1 MRESGKMLKEGDN
14 VSFIDEIFPDLKGK
28 WIILYFYPKDFTSGC
43 TREAI
48 SFRDKYEKFKEMG
61 VEIIGVSVDDAE
73 THKKFKEKLNL
84 PFNLYSDKSRT
95 LVKKFGVENMGKAR
109 RSTFLIN
116 PERNIVSVWGR
127 VNIDIHADEIIEKLK
142 EVKKWE

>member
-1 MRESGKMLKEGDN
+1 MLKEGDN
-14 VSFIDEIFPDLKGK
+14 VSFIDEIFPNLKGK

>member
-1 MRESGKMLKEGDN
+1 MLKEGDN

>member
-127 VNIDIHADEIIEKLK
+127 VNIDIHADEIIEKSK